1 MMEKPR
7 EKCAVVGIASSSPSR
22 TSSYIYYALRAL
34 QHRGQESA
42 GIAVYS
48 RGMKCI
54 KDLGLVGEIFHES
67 NLKKLRGK
75 SGIGHVY
82 YSIRLS
88 RPENA
93 QPHIIDTPSGTMAL
107 GHNGIIT
114 NSAALKRK
122 MDRKNHD
129 YNLGS
134 EEETIAFML
143 SDEMAYGLSFPEAMR
158 RVIPNLKGSYS
169 MTFLHDNTVYGLRD
183 PHAIKPLC
191 IGKFDGGHIIASENV
206 AIDVLDGEFIRDVR
220 PGELIELTGKG
231 FKSHQLVESKKKAHC
246 FFEYLYFARADSVLD
261 GKWIYEIRRNIGALL
276 HRLYP
281 VEADV
286 VVPVPDSGRT
296 YALGYSE
303 ASGIPV
309 AEGLMKNRYI
319 ARTFIMPDQ
328 KARDIS
334 VREKVNPV
342 KPIIQGKRVIL
353 VDDSIVRGTTMRRI
367 VSIMRQAGA
376 TEVHVRIGCP
386 PIIAP
391 CYLGIDMTTRDQFIA
406 TEKTVE
412 DIAKELGADSVGYD
426 TIEGVVKTLGFKKN
440 ELCLGC
446 ITELYPV
453 SIPKEMHR
461 FQKKLLD
468 FHFKENS

>member
-1 MMEKPR
+1 MMEKPK
-7 EKCAVVGIASSSPSR
+7 ECCAVVGVHSSSPSM
-22 TSSYIYYALRAL
+22 TSSYIYFALRAL

-42 GIAVYS
+42 GIAVHS
-48 RGMKCI
+48 RGVKCV

-75 SGIGHVY
+75 SGIGHNY

-88 RPENA
+88 KPENA
-93 QPHIIDTPSGTMAL
+93 QPHIIDTPSGTIAL

-114 NSAALKRK
+114 NSTELKRR
-122 MDRKNHD
+122 MDKKDHE
-129 YNLGS
+129 YSLGS

-143 SDEMAYGLSFPEAMR
+143 SDEMQYGLSFPEAMK
-158 RVIPNLKGSYS
+158 RVITRLKGSYS
-169 MTFLHDNTVYGLRD
+169 MTFLHDDKVYGLRD

-191 IGKFDGGHIIASENV
+191 IGKFDGGYIIASENV

-220 PGELIELTGKG
+220 PGELVELTKNG
-231 FKSHQLVESKKKAHC
+231 FVSHQLVESKKRAHC

-261 GKWIYEIRRNIGALL
+261 GKWVYEIRTSIGRLL
-276 HRLYP
+276 HELYP

-286 VVPVPDSGRT
+286 IVPVPDSGRSF
-296 YALGYSE
+296 ALGYSD

-309 AEGLMKNRYI
+309 SEGLMKNRYV

-328 KARDIS
+328 KSRDIS

-342 KPIIQGKRVIL
+342 VPVVKGKRVVL

-367 VSIMRQAGA
+367 VSVLRQAGA

-406 TEKTVE
+406 TGKSPEE
-412 DIAKELGADSVGYD
+412 ICKELGADSLGYD
-426 TIEGVVKTLGFKKN
+426 TIDGVVKALGFKKN

-453 SIPKEMHR
+453 SIPSEMHR

-468 FHFKENS
+468 FHFKED

>member
-1 MMEKPR
+1 MMGKPK
-7 EKCAVVGIASSSPSR
+7 EQCAVVGIRSSSPSR
-22 TSSYIYYALRAL
+22 TSSHIYYALRAL

-42 GIAVYS
+42 GIAIQA
-48 RGMKCI
+48 RKIKCV
-54 KDLGLVGEIFHES
+54 KDLGLVGEVFHES

-75 SGIGHVY
+75 IGIGHNY
-82 YSIRLS
+82 YSIKLS
-88 RPENA
+88 KPENA
-93 QPHIIDTPSGTMAL
+93 QPHIIETPSGRMAL

-114 NSAALKRK
+114 NSGALKRR
-122 MDRKNHD
+122 MDRKGHE

-134 EEETIAFML
+134 EEETMAFML
-143 SDEMAYGLSFPEAMR
+143 SDEMAYGLSFAEAMKQ
-158 RVIPNLKGSYS
+158 VVPQLKGSYA
-169 MTFLHDNTVYGLRD
+169 MTFLHDGKVYGLRD

-206 AIDVLDGEFIRDVR
+206 AIDVLDGELIRDVR
-220 PGELIELTGKG
+220 PGELVELTEDG
-231 FKSHQLVESKKKAHC
+231 FESHQLVEGKRKAHC
-246 FFEYLYFARADSVLD
+246 FFEYLYFARGDTVLD
-261 GKWIYEIRRNIGALL
+261 GKWVYEIRRKIGALL
-276 HRLYP
+276 HELYP

-286 VVPVPDSGRT
+286 VAPVPDSGRT

-328 KARDIS
+328 RSRTVS

-342 KPIIQGKRVIL
+342 VPVIKGKRVVL

-367 VSIMRQAGA
+367 IAVLRHAGA

-391 CYLGIDMTTRDQFIA
+391 CYLGIDMTTRDQFVA
-406 TEKTVE
+406 NEKTVE
-412 DIAKELGADSVGYD
+412 DIRKELGADSLGYN
-426 TIEGVVKTLGFKKN
+426 TIEGVVETIGQRRN

-446 ITELYPV
+446 ITGLYPV
-453 SIPKEMHR
+453 RIPKEMHR

-468 FHFKENS
+468 FHFKED

>member
-1 MMEKPR
+1 MMEKPK

-22 TSSYIYYALRAL
+22 TASYLYYALRAL

-48 RGMKCI
+48 RRIKCV
-54 KDLGLVGEIFHES
+54 KDLGLVSEIFHES

-75 SGIGHVY
+75 SGIGHNY
-82 YSIRLS
+82 YSIKLS
-88 RPENA
+88 KPENA
-93 QPHIIDTPSGTMAL
+93 QPHIIDTPSGTIAL

-114 NSAALKRK
+114 NSTALKRR
-122 MDRKNHD
+122 MDKTDHE

-143 SDEMAYGLSFPEAMR
+143 SDEMVYGLSFPEAMKQ
-158 RVIPNLKGSYS
+158 VITKLKGSYS
-169 MTFLHDNTVYGLRD
+169 MTFLHDNKVYGLRD

-191 IGKFDGGHIIASENV
+191 IGKFKGGHIIASENV

-220 PGELIELTGKG
+220 PGELVELTPKG
-231 FKSHQLVESKKKAHC
+231 FKSHQLVEGKRKAHC
-246 FFEYLYFARADSVLD
+246 FFEYLYFSRADSILD
-261 GKWIYEIRRNIGALL
+261 GKWIYEIRTNIGALL
-276 HRLYP
+276 HKLYP
-281 VEADV
+281 VEGDV
-286 VVPVPDSGRT
+286 VVPVPDSGRS
-296 YALGYSE
+296 YAVGYSN

-309 AEGLMKNRYI
+309 AEGLMKNRYV

-328 KARDIS
+328 KSRDIS

-342 KPIIQGKRVIL
+342 VPVIKGKRVIL

-367 VSIMRQAGA
+367 VSILRQAGA

-406 TEKTVE
+406 AGKSIEE
-412 DIAKELGADSVGYD
+412 IREELGADSLGYD
-426 TIEGVVKTLGFKKN
+426 TIEGVVETLGFKKN

-446 ITELYPV
+446 ITELYPIA
-453 SIPKEMHR
+453 IPKEMHR

-468 FHFKENS
+468 FHFKEDS